1 MVRRHISIELKES
14 ALSMS
19 LNGMSDA
26 EIRKVTGIS
35 ERSLKRLRSVYRK
48 TGGVVPPP
56 PLETGRPR
64 ALTAIHV
71 KYLCDCV
78 ERRRDVPLSELRTEL
93 REMFEVNVSVQ
104 TIARSLQRVG
114 VCKENARALR

>member
-1 MVRRHISIELKES
+1 MVRRHISTELKES

-19 LNGMSDA
+19 FDGMSDA
-26 EIRKVTGIS
+26 EIRKITGIS

-56 PLETGRPR
+56 PIESGRPR
-64 ALTAIHV
+64 VLTAIHV

-78 ERRRDVPLSELRTEL
+78 ERRRDVPLSELRAEL
-93 REMFEVNVSVQ
+93 REVFDVTVSVQ

-114 VCKENARALR
+114 VCKENSRPSR